1 MNRDEIL
8 AKSRKEN
15 DLSDERTRY
24 NGLQGANFSISILVL
39 LWVLLSRFTPL
50 DDNTQYAMGLLV
62 SVTCLSNFLYQ
73 LVKNRTKTAVFF
85 AVLFF
90 AAAAIYL
97 VLFLKFVLLAS

>member
-24 NGLQGANFSISILVL
+24 IGLQGANFSISILVL
-39 LWVLLSRFTPL
+39 LWVLLSRFT
-50 DDNTQYAMGLLV
+50 
-62 SVTCLSNFLYQ
+62 Q

-97 VLFLKFVLLAS
+97 VLFLKFVLLAF